1 MWGGCRFGWDMRGCG
16 WLFPGRSALVPAA
29 VESRHG
35 ILPVSLAA
43 VGQDEVG
50 LTRDSEDIIG
60 VVDAAFLALGEA
72 VDDVTDSLLHGII
85 GLGSPP
91 DEAFLAFDLLDT
103 EVMHLM
109 RLLVVQPG
117 IGRDERRAARL
128 VIGQR
133 VEHAL
138 EVACDGVAGPPG
150 HAVHIVHRALQ
161 AHLVIELS
169 GVGGIAALVGDVLMG
184 HDVVEGL
191 AIIHV
196 AAVGMIV
203 PPVHEHEVAGSLVF
217 QFPVE
222 LRHHIVH
229 PPLGGPLEAVGIQG
243 VVALQ
248 PIGLAAVGVTGLVAP
263 DAEGAD
269 AEAHPGLHLLDGIVQ
284 LLDEQVHVVAAPVA
298 LVPSDAVGVITG
310 RIGKVNP
317 FDRIGIKVVVHVDGI
332 NIISLQDVAHHA
344 VDEVAALGQ
353 AWVKVELTIGI
364 VEKPLGVLV
373 VDMARCRVVVLA
385 TGHTIGV
392 DPRVQLH
399 TAAVA
404 LVDHKLQGI
413 PQRTRGFA
421 RLAGNPARPWLELAN
436 VGRIGLRSHL
446 PDDGITSS
454 LLQLVELV
462 DEIGLVLL
470 GCLLGILLLPDDVH
484 PCSTEL
490 MFGVVAGRCH
500 ILGLYIAH
508 SQCHQ
513 HQECEF
519 E

>member
-284 LLDEQVHVVAAPVA
+284 LLDEQVHVVAAPV
-298 LVPSDAVGVITG
+298 VPVPTDAILIVRS
-310 RIGKVNP
+310 RIGELSAL
-317 FDRIGIKVVVHVDGI
+317 DGIGIEIVVHVQCI
-332 NIISLQDVAHHA
+332 NVIATQDVTHHLIDK
-344 VDEVAALGQ
+344 VTTLGQ
-353 AWVKVELTIGI
+353 TRVEVQFAVGI
-364 VEKPLGVLV
+364 LEEPLGVLI
-373 VDMARCRVVVLA
+373 VDVSRGRLVILA
-385 TGHTIGV
+385 AGHAIGI
-392 DPRVQLH
+392 DPGVQLH
-399 TAAVA
+399 AA
-404 LVDHKLQGI
+404 LVGLLNHELQGI
-413 PQRTRGFA
+413 PHGLGSLTRFA
-421 RLAGNPARPWLELAN
+421 SEPSAPGLQVAD
-436 VGRIGLRSHL
+436 VGGIGLRAYL
-446 PDDGITSS
+446 PNDGVAVGP
-454 LLQLVELV
+454 LQQVELS
-462 DEIGLVLL
+462 DEVLARL
-470 GCLLGILLLPDDVH
+470 LRRHLGILFLPDDVH
-484 PCSTEL
+484 PRATEF
-490 MFGVVAGRCH
+490 M
-500 ILGLYIAH
+500 LG
-508 SQCHQ
+508 QG
-513 HQECEF
+513 
-519 E
+519 